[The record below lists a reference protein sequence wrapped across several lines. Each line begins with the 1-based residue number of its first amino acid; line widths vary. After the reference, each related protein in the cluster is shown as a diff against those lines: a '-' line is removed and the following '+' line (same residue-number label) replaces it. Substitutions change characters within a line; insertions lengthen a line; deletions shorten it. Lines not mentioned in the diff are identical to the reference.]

1 MGLSLCRKSFETSET
16 PGVEHRK
23 TTPLWPQAN
32 REVECQNC
40 SLLKCLQIAKVEN
53 KDWRSELVTWLTAY
67 RSTPQATTG
76 ATHFSLMF
84 GRKMR
89 SKLPELKRETE
100 NPFKEEI
107 RESDWSNTLKGKLYA
122 DEKRGAVSK
131 SINVEDEV
139 LLRAEKSNKL
149 SLISVSA
156 LSKLYER
163 REVRSRSHS

>member
-1 MGLSLCRKSFETSET
+1 
-16 PGVEHRK
+16 
-23 TTPLWPQAN
+23 
-32 REVECQNC
+32 
-40 SLLKCLQIAKVEN
+40 
-53 KDWRSELVTWLTAY
+53 
-67 RSTPQATTG
+67 
-76 ATHFSLMF
+76 
-84 GRKMR
+84 MR

-107 RESDWSNTLKGKLYA
+107 RESDWSNKLKGKLYA